1 MRVRAFGGGIE
12 GVGRTDKCAHSNG
25 ASSASQPNGSGHI
38 HVGALARALGS
49 AAGLSRPA
57 GAAPM
62 SVTSFFCKKFLL
74 RKQRIA
80 SSLSKMFLLRKK
92 EGRCTGPSLETVG
105 RHAHFCLDRP
115 TSTATHRICLTT
127 HTVLLNCWY
136 VFARFVE
143 KNGAYL
149 TAAQKALRRF
159 KRSNVHH
166 RRYRDSICCF
176 FLSGS
181 SRRCPCLQLYECKCP
196 FAGTIR
202 EMHDGNTHWSSS
214 HE

>member
-1 MRVRAFGGGIE
+1 
-12 GVGRTDKCAHSNG
+12 
-25 ASSASQPNGSGHI
+25 
-38 HVGALARALGS
+38 
-49 AAGLSRPA
+49 
-57 GAAPM
+57 M
-62 SVTSFFCKKFLL
+62 SVTSIFCKKFLL

-105 RHAHFCLDRP
+105 MKTHAHFALTDRQQHIE
-115 TSTATHRICLTT
+115 SASQHSII
-127 HTVLLNCWY
+127 LNCWY

-149 TAAQKALRRF
+149 TATQKALCRS

-166 RRYRDSICCF
+166 RRCRHSICCF

-181 SRRCPCLQLYECKCP
+181 SRRCPCLQLYECMCP